1 MLRYLNN
8 RRAQALIGEY
18 VLVIFL
24 VMATISAMTIYFKR
38 GMQAR
43 IYDAR
48 DYMIND
54 VRVRTQGSYFGNL
67 YLEYEPYYINTD
79 ATITRDID
87 YTTTLLPGASSGIFK
102 KTISESTGVEVSSE
116 TAPPRDGN

>member
-38 GMQAR
+38 GIQAR

-48 DYMIND
+48 NYMIND

-67 YLEYEPYYINTD
+67 YYGYEPYYINSD

-87 YTTTLLPGASSGIFK
+87 YTTTLLPGGSSGIFK